1 MKKFLLFALSFL
13 PAYMMASGWD
23 GQTIA
28 SSYAGG
34 NGTEESPYL
43 ISTAEELAKLAADL
57 NADPSCTKGVFYRM
71 TTDITFN
78 DSVFT
83 RIVPTTRPN
92 EYADYPADSSVFKRT
107 PIIGGHVKDG
117 VSTYFEGSFDG
128 GGHTISGL
136 YVWDQSITYVGLFS
150 MCKGASIRNLRITD
164 SYFLTNAQFGVLAG
178 QVIDSEL
185 LNCAVDSC
193 YSEGGGSKGG
203 LLAGTLEGTT
213 TMQNCYAEGW
223 VFGKNDMGG
232 LVGRIGVRDGN
243 SCVVNNCFSYVYLR
257 VKRRNNGSLA
267 FDVHADAQVDN
278 CYWIALEEAKQP
290 VWTGAELLGKNI
302 RQLTAEEFASEDLV
316 NELNRVAE
324 GIADAYIWQMGEK
337 HPLLAQPS
345 VISIEN
351 IASDAVPV
359 SSPSFN
365 LYGQR
370 VHSDYRGM
378 TISHGRKMMR
388 R

>member
-128 GGHTISGL
+128 SGHTISGL

-185 LNCAVDSC
+185 LNCAVDSS

-290 VWTGAELLGKNI
+290 VWTGAELLGENI
-302 RQLTAEEFASEDLV
+302 RQLTAEEFASENLV
-316 NELNRVAE
+316 NELNRVA
-324 GIADAYIWQMGEK
+324 ADIPDACHWKVGSK
-337 HPLLAQPS
+337 HPLLDFSSMVSIQSIS
-345 VISIEN
+345 VSRLDDDMPKYN
-351 IASDAVPV
+351 LQGQKVDA
-359 SSPSFN
+359 
-365 LYGQR
+365 G
-370 VHSDYRGM
+370 YRGLL
-378 TISHGRKMMR
+378 ISNGKKILK
-388 R
+388 

>member
-34 NGTEESPYL
+34 DGTEESPYL

-267 FDVHADAQVDN
+267 FDIHADAKVDD
-278 CYWIALEEAKQP
+278 CYWIALQEAKQP
-290 VWTGAELLGKNI
+290 VWNGAELLGENI
-302 RQLTAEEFASEDLV
+302 RQLTAEEFSSEDLV

-324 GIADAYIWQMGEK
+324 GIDDAYLWQMGEK
-337 HPLLAQPS
+337 HPVLAQPTA
-345 VISIEN
+345 ISIES
-351 IASDAVPV
+351 IASDAV
-359 SSPSFN
+359 SASYTSYN
-365 LYGQR
+365 LYGLR
-370 VHSDYRGM
+370 VSSDCRGM

>member
-267 FDVHADAQVDN
+267 FDVHADAQV
-278 CYWIALEEAKQP
+278 EAKQP
-290 VWTGAELLGKNI
+290 VWTGAELLGENI

-316 NELNRVAE
+316 NELNRVVPD
-324 GIADAYIWQMGEK
+324 IPDACHWKVGSK
-337 HPLLAQPS
+337 HPLLDFSSMVSIQSIS
-345 VISIEN
+345 VSRLDDDMPKYN
-351 IASDAVPV
+351 LQGQKVDA
-359 SSPSFN
+359 
-365 LYGQR
+365 G
-370 VHSDYRGM
+370 YRGLL
-378 TISHGRKMMR
+378 ISNGKKILK
-388 R
+388 

>member
-107 PIIGGHVKDG
+107 PIIGGHVK
-117 VSTYFEGSFDG
+117 E
-128 GGHTISGL
+128 
-136 YVWDQSITYVGLFS
+136 
-150 MCKGASIRNLRITD
+150 ASIRNLRITD

-267 FDVHADAQVDN
+267 FDIHANAQVDN

-290 VWTGAELLGKNI
+290 VWTGAELLGENI

-316 NELNRVAE
+316 NELNRVVPD
-324 GIADAYIWQMGEK
+324 IPDACHWKVGSK
-337 HPLLAQPS
+337 HPVLDFSSMVSIQSIS
-345 VISIEN
+345 VSRLDDDMPKYN
-351 IASDAVPV
+351 LQGQKVDA
-359 SSPSFN
+359 
-365 LYGQR
+365 G
-370 VHSDYRGM
+370 YRGLL
-378 TISHGRKMMR
+378 ISNGKKILK
-388 R
+388 

>member
-1 MKKFLLFALSFL
+1 MKNLLTLLITFVPALAL
-13 PAYMMASGWD
+13 CADWD
-23 GQTIA
+23 GTTVA
-28 SSYAGG
+28 TSFDGG
-34 NGTEESPYL
+34 NGTAETPYL
-43 ISTAEELAKLAADL
+43 ISSCSQLAKLATDL
-57 NADPSCTKGVFYRM
+57 QADPTCTLGVHYLL
-71 TTDITFN
+71 TSDLTFN

-83 RIVPTTRPN
+83 RIVPTTRKN
-92 EYADYPADSSVFKRT
+92 DSADYPADSSVFHRT
-107 PIIGGHVKDG
+107 PIIGKYVKDG

-136 YVWDQSITYVGLFS
+136 FVWDQGITYAGLFS
-150 MCKGASIRNLRITD
+150 MCRGATIKNLRITD

-178 QVIDSEL
+178 QVLDSQL
-185 LNCAVDSC
+185 LNCAVDSS

-203 LLAGTLEGTT
+203 LLAGTLEGST

-232 LVGRIGVRDGN
+232 LVGRIGVHEGN
-243 SCVVNNCFSYVYLR
+243 TCVVNNCLSYVNLR

-267 FDVHADAQVDN
+267 FDVYADAQVDN

-290 VWTGAELLGKNI
+290 VWTGAELLGENI
-302 RQLTAEEFASEDLV
+302 RQLTAEEFASEELV

-324 GIADAYIWQMGEK
+324 GIADAYTWQMGEK
-337 HPLLAQPS
+337 HPVLAPPAA
-345 VISIEN
+345 ISIEN

-370 VHSDYRGM
+370 VCSDYRGVVV
-378 TISHGRKMMR
+378 SHGKKLLR
-388 R
+388 

>member
-57 NADPSCTKGVFYRM
+57 NADPFCTKGVFYRM

-83 RIVPTTRPN
+83 RIVPTTR
-92 EYADYPADSSVFKRT
+92 
-107 PIIGGHVKDG
+107 
-117 VSTYFEGSFDG
+117 FEGSFDG
-128 GGHTISGL
+128 SGHTISGL

-213 TMQNCYAEGW
+213 TMRNCYAEGW

-290 VWTGAELLGKNI
+290 VWTGAELLGENI

-316 NELNRVAE
+316 NELNREAAN
-324 GIADAYIWQMGEK
+324 IPDACLWKAGERC
-337 HPLLAQPS
+337 PVFDTTNML
-345 VISIEN
+345 SIRTLSSERQ
-351 IASDAVPV
+351 ASDVRKY
-359 SSPSFN
+359 N
-365 LYGQR
+365 LQGQR
-370 VHSDYRGM
+370 VGAGYKGLMICDGKLM
-378 TISHGRKMMR
+378 LK
-388 R
+388 

>member
-28 SSYAGG
+28 SSFAGG
-34 NGTEESPYL
+34 DGTEESPYL
-43 ISTAEELAKLAADL
+43 ISTAEQLAKLAADL
-57 NADPSCTKGVFYRM
+57 QADPTCTKGVFYKM

-83 RIVPTTRPN
+83 RIVPTSRPN

-128 GGHTISGL
+128 SGHTISGL

-185 LNCAVDSC
+185 LNCGVDSS

-267 FDVHADAQVDN
+267 FDIHANAQVDN

-290 VWTGAELLGKNI
+290 VWTGAELLGENI

-316 NELNRVAE
+316 NELNREAAN
-324 GIADAYIWQMGEK
+324 IPDACHWKVGERC
-337 HPLLAQPS
+337 PVFDTTNML
-345 VISIEN
+345 SIRTLSSERQ
-351 IASDAVPV
+351 ASDVRKY
-359 SSPSFN
+359 N
-365 LYGQR
+365 LQGQR
-370 VHSDYRGM
+370 VGAGYKGLMICDGKLM
-378 TISHGRKMMR
+378 LK
-388 R
+388 

>member
-13 PAYMMASGWD
+13 PAYMMASDWD
-23 GQTIA
+23 GQTVA
-28 SSYAGG
+28 PSYAGG
-34 NGTEESPYL
+34 DGTEESPYL

-57 NADPSCTKGVFYRM
+57 KADPACTKGVFYRM

-150 MCKGASIRNLRITD
+150 MCKGATIKNLRITD

-185 LNCAVDSC
+185 LNCAVDSS

-243 SCVVNNCFSYVYLR
+243 SCVVNNCYSYVHLR
-257 VKRRNNGSLA
+257 VKRRNNGSLS
-267 FDVHADAQVDN
+267 FDIHADAQVDN

-290 VWTGAELLGKNI
+290 VWTGAELLGENI

-316 NELNRVAE
+316 NELNRVA
-324 GIADAYIWQMGEK
+324 ADIPEACYWRAGGK
-337 HPLLAQPS
+337 HPLLDFSSMVS
-345 VISIEN
+345 VQSISSSHRDDDLKIYN
-351 IASDAVPV
+351 LQGQKVDAGYKG
-359 SSPSFN
+359 
-365 LYGQR
+365 LL
-370 VHSDYRGM
+370 
-378 TISHGRKMMR
+378 ISNGRKILK
-388 R
+388 